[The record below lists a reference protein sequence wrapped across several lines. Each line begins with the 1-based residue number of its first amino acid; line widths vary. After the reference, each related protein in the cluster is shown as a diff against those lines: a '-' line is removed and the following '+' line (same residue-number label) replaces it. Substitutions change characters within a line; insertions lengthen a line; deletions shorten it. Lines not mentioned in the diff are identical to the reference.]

1 MALAGHHQ
9 MQGQLG
15 RGQSQTQRLDHH
27 SNSPYPGSRASR
39 SPLSDQGSTSSTSPL
54 SHSLPG
60 HQSKRLMAPNTSAFI
75 AQTNRLNYNANITNN
90 NSSSMNGLMKSS
102 SSPLL
107 QGHRDLHR
115 DASPMM
121 REGSPSMGMGMM
133 ADTSDFDN
141 WSLSS
146 QQHSSQ
152 LLRQQQYPQS
162 QSQSMHN
169 VDSPFP
175 SSQGSGFSALT
186 RGISA
191 DRESLLDHMWAAQQ
205 QVDTP
210 FNSLSHITQ

>member
-15 RGQSQTQRLDHH
+15 RGQGQTQRLDHH
-27 SNSPYPGSRASR
+27 SNSPYPGSRVSR
-39 SPLSDQGSTSSTSPL
+39 SPLSDQGSTPSTSPL
-54 SHSLPG
+54 SHGHVLPG
-60 HQSKRLMAPNTSAFI
+60 HHSSQSKRLMAPNTSAFI
-75 AQTNRLNYNANITNN
+75 AQTNRLNYNANISSN
-90 NSSSMNGLMKSS
+90 NSNSNMSGLMKSS

-107 QGHRDLHR
+107 QGHRELHR
-115 DASPMM
+115 DGSPMM

-162 QSQSMHN
+162 QSMQQSMHN
-169 VDSPFP
+169 VDGPFP
-175 SSQGSGFSALT
+175 PTQGSGFSALA

-191 DRESLLDHMWAAQQ
+191 DRESLLDQMWAAQQ
-205 QVDTP
+205 QQQV
-210 FNSLSHITQ
+210 S